1 METRKQK
8 EIEYYDKSARATDGG
23 DFEGFTPTALNSFRF
38 LYELV
43 APLIKGK
50 NVLDYGCG
58 NGIHTGFLAEHAA
71 KVTAID
77 LSEKSLETARKR
89 FNTQDGLRIKFLKM
103 DAEKMDFPDGSFDVV
118 FDGGTFSSLDIAKAI
133 PEIARVLKLSGVLVG
148 IETFGHNP
156 ILNLKRKLNVLRGTR
171 PEWAA
176 THILRQEDVKLMS
189 RYFQNVKLYYF
200 HIVSWAAFPFL
211 RFPSGKLL
219 LKLLEAIDTALVKIP
234 FMRKYAFKVV
244 FIVSK

>member
-1 METRKQK
+1 METRKKK

-23 DFEGFTPTALNSFRF
+23 DFEGL
-38 LYELV
+38 

-77 LSEKSLETARKR
+77 LSENSLQIARGKWQAV
-89 FNTQDGLRIKFLKM
+89 NNIKFIKM
-103 DAEKMDFPDGSFDVV
+103 DCEKMDFSDNSFDVV

-171 PEWAA
+171 TEWAA